1 MNLKDL
7 KINREATLFLDRDGV
22 INKRLVGDY
31 VKKWDDFEFLPGV
44 LDAFVTFSSFF
55 DKIFIVTN
63 QQGIG
68 KGLMTESDLQKIHQ
82 QMIFEI
88 EKVGGRIDGI
98 YFCPDLK
105 ESHSFM
111 RKPNIGMALKAKKDF
126 PKINFKNSVMV
137 GDSASDMLFGK
148 RVKMTTI
155 LISDNV
161 LVSRQYPLLVDL
173 LFPDLKAFSES
184 INFRSTI

>member
-1 MNLKDL
+1 MNLRDL
-7 KINREATLFLDRDGV
+7 KINRGATLFLDRDGV

-31 VKKWDDFEFLPGV
+31 VKKWNDFEFLPGV
-44 LDAFVTFSSFF
+44 LDAFATFSSYF

-68 KGLMTESDLQKIHQ
+68 KGLMTEADLQQIHH

-88 EKVGGRIDGI
+88 EKAGGRIDGI

-105 ESHSFM
+105 DSHSFM

-126 PKINFKNSVMV
+126 PMINFKNSVMV
-137 GDSASDMLFGK
+137 GDSVSDMLF
-148 RVKMTTI
+148 RIPALLLALTI
-155 LISDNV
+155 H
-161 LVSRQYPLLVDL
+161 
-173 LFPDLKAFSES
+173 E
-184 INFRSTI
+184 